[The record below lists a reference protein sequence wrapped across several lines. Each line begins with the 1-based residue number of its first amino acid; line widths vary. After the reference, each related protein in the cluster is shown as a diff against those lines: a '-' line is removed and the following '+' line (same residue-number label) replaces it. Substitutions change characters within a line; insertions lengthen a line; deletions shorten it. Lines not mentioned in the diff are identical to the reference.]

1 MWLISAKSARA
12 CARACVRACVCVRA
26 RARVRACVRVCVC
39 AAEQLTDMTSP
50 AFLQLADALFAVEGE
65 SESVSL
71 MSVEVG
77 DVDVS

>member
-1 MWLISAKSARA
+1 M
-12 CARACVRACVCVRA
+12 
-26 RARVRACVRVCVC
+26 CVC
-39 AAEQLTDMTSP
+39 AAEQLIDMTSP